1 MSNEEKLQILKM
13 IEEGKITSAEG
24 LELMEALEKGEKS
37 ENLTVN
43 QKSRWLRIDVRA
55 ENNKTKAKVNIP
67 LSLVDIG
74 LKIGGRFAPELKE
87 AGLDK
92 IDINEIVQMVKDGAH
107 GKIVEVDD
115 EENGTKIEVYV
126 E

>member
-1 MSNEEKLQILKM
+1 VSKEEKLQILKM
-13 IEEGKITSAEG
+13 VEEGKISSAEG
-24 LELMEALEKGEKS
+24 LELMDALDKGEK
-37 ENLTVN
+37 EDRIAGGQNA
-43 QKSRWLRIDVRA
+43 KWLRIDVKA

-67 LSLVDIG
+67 LSLVDVG
-74 LKIGGRFAPELKE
+74 LKIGSKFAPELKE

-92 IDINEIVQMVKDGAH
+92 LDLNEIIQTVKDGAQ

-115 EENGTKIEVYV
+115 EEHGTRVEVYV

>member
-1 MSNEEKLQILKM
+1 MSKEEKLQILKM
-13 IEEGKITSAEG
+13 VEEGKISSAEG
-24 LELMEALEKGEKS
+24 LELMDALDKGEK
-37 ENLTVN
+37 EDRIAGGQNA
-43 QKSRWLRIDVRA
+43 KWLRIDVKA

-67 LSLVDIG
+67 LSLVDVG
-74 LKIGGRFAPELKE
+74 LKIGSKFAPELKE

-92 IDINEIVQMVKDGAH
+92 LDLNEIIQTVKDGAQ

-115 EENGTKIEVYV
+115 EEHGTRVEVYV

>member
-1 MSNEEKLQILKM
+1 MGNEEKLQILKM
-13 IEEGKITSAEG
+13 IEEGKVSSSEG
-24 LELMEALEKGEKS
+24 LELMEALEKSEKV
-37 ENLTVN
+37 ENIDVS
-43 QKSRWLRIDVRA
+43 QKTRWLRVDVKA
-55 ENNKTKAKVNIP
+55 QNNKTKAKVNIP
-67 LSLVDIG
+67 LSLVDVG
-74 LKIGGRFAPELKE
+74 LKIGSKFAPELKE

-115 EENGTKIEVYV
+115 EENGTKVEVYV

>member
-1 MSNEEKLQILKM
+1 MSKEEKLQILKM

-24 LELMEALEKGEKS
+24 LELMDALEKGEKS
-37 ENLTVN
+37 ERFPALNN
-43 QKSRWLRIDVRA
+43 AKWLKIDVKTQ
-55 ENNKTKAKVNIP
+55 NNKTKAKVNIP
-67 LSLVDIG
+67 LSLVDVG
-74 LKIGGRFAPELKE
+74 LKIGSKFTPELKE

-92 IDINEIVQMVKDGAH
+92 LDINEIVQAVKDGAQ

-115 EENGTKIEVYV
+115 EENGTRVEVYV